1 MTRISTV
8 GLLIGTLAM
17 FALSA
22 HGARALQVVTPKIHM
37 PKVKIDTPKP
47 KTGEIVI
54 HKETDSS
61 SPKLFEN
68 VEKNVDSAA
77 LRKIDYSPTKSK
89 TKSPKVGGIVIQKE
103 TDSTSPVL
111 MRRTLIDANHP

>member
-1 MTRISTV
+1 
-8 GLLIGTLAM
+8 
-17 FALSA
+17 
-22 HGARALQVVTPKIHM
+22 
-37 PKVKIDTPKP
+37 
-47 KTGEIVI
+47 
-54 HKETDSS
+54 
-61 SPKLFEN
+61 LFEN
-68 VEKNVDSAA
+68 VEKNVDSAP